1 MKLTEKEFEK
11 IGNPSCDL
19 TEEDEQLKKDLYEAY
34 MNVNDLLRKYCDL
47 KEEDYPIIT
56 SWIVGTY
63 FHEKF
68 ESYPYLFLN
77 AMKGSGKTRTL
88 KLITDLSHEGEILIQ
103 PTEAVLFRTNST
115 LGIDE
120 AEGIARKG
128 MENLRELI
136 NGCYKKGS
144 KVKRM
149 KQKKTETGTEQVVE
163 EFNIYRPLALANI
176 NGMENVLGDRCINI
190 ILERSDNKRIV
201 KLAENWKEEEIFKK
215 TKELLEKCRV
225 CSVDVAAELYTEW
238 NNYVTHTYTLYT
250 IYNNYTNYTNY
261 TKLFK
266 DLNLMDLTGREVE
279 LCLPLLF
286 ITWII
291 SEKVYKPLHSALNGY
306 MGERKKEQ
314 FDESMDIMLIDMV
327 SQELENIWLTS
338 KDILNKYL
346 EFTQLD
352 DKDNELNSLWMGI
365 ALKRLNLIKEKK
377 RGSGGMRYI
386 LNLKKAQEKI
396 KMFK

>member
-1 MKLTEKEFEK
+1 MELTEKEFEK

-19 TEEDEQLKKDLYEAY
+19 TNEDEQLKKDLYEAY
-34 MNVNDLLRKYCDL
+34 MNINDLLRKYCDL